1 LNIGKDKLADMYEKM
16 MVTRRF
22 EETAAKLF
30 TQGKVHGTAHFC
42 IGEEATGIGVC
53 AALQPQDQI
62 YATHRGH
69 GQSIGKGMDVKRM
82 MAEFLGKAT
91 GVCRGKGGC
100 MHIAELAVGNLG
112 ANGIVAGGIPIAVG
126 AAITGMRPIVEI
138 MFSDFLTIAMDQLAN
153 QAAKARYQFGG
164 KASVPM
170 VLRTPGG
177 SGTGAAAQHSQSVE
191 AWVCN
196 VPGLKVVIPSTP
208 YDAKGL
214 LKSAIRDD
222 NPVVFIEQK
231 LLYRSKGPVPEQEY
245 SIPLGS
251 ADVKREE
258 RNLSIITYGRMVQRG
273 LEVADALAGE
283 GIELEVVDIR
293 SLRPLDTATL
303 VASARKTGRVLVV
316 HEAPQFGGFG
326 GEIAAAVGE
335 SEAFFYLDAP
345 IRRLGAMETPVPYNR
360 HLEAHVV
367 PTAERITAAVRDL
380 LR

>member
-1 LNIGKDKLADMYEKM
+1 MRELTYAQALREAMCEEMRRDPKVFLLGEDVGAYGGAFGVSIGMLQE
-16 MVTRRF
+16 F
-22 EETAAKLF
+22 
-30 TQGKVHGTAHFC
+30 
-42 IGEEATGIGVC
+42 GEERVRDTPISEAAITGC
-53 AALQPQDQI
+53 
-62 YATHRGH
+62 
-69 GQSIGKGMDVKRM
+69 
-82 MAEFLGKAT
+82 
-91 GVCRGKGGC
+91 
-100 MHIAELAVGNLG
+100 
-112 ANGIVAGGIPIAVG
+112 AVG

-153 QAAKARYQFGG
+153 QAAKVRYQFGG
-164 KASVPM
+164 QAAVPM

-214 LKSAIRDD
+214 LKTSIRDD

-231 LLYRSKGPVPEQEY
+231 LLYRAKGPVPDEEY
-245 SIPLGS
+245 TIPLGS
-251 ADVKREE
+251 AEVKRSG
-258 RNLSIITYGRMVQRG
+258 RDLSIITYGRMVQRS
-273 LEVADALAGE
+273 LEMAASLAKE
-283 GIELEVVDIR
+283 GVEVEVVDIR

-303 VASARKTGRVLVV
+303 IASARKTGRVLVV

-326 GEIAAAVGE
+326 GEIAAAVGD
-335 SEAFFYLDAP
+335 SEAFYYLDAP
-345 IRRLGAMETPVPYNR
+345 IRRLGAMETPIPYNR

-367 PTAERITAAVRDL
+367 PTAERITAAVREL

>member
-1 LNIGKDKLADMYEKM
+1 MREITYAQAVREAMSEEM
-16 MVTRRF
+16 RRDPKVF
-22 EETAAKLF
+22 LLGEDVGAYGGAFGVSVGMLQEFGGQRVRDTPISEAA
-30 TQGKVHGTAHFC
+30 
-42 IGEEATGIGVC
+42 ITGC
-53 AALQPQDQI
+53 
-62 YATHRGH
+62 
-69 GQSIGKGMDVKRM
+69 
-82 MAEFLGKAT
+82 
-91 GVCRGKGGC
+91 
-100 MHIAELAVGNLG
+100 
-112 ANGIVAGGIPIAVG
+112 AVG

-153 QAAKARYQFGG
+153 QAAKVRYQFGG
-164 KASVPM
+164 QAAVPM

-231 LLYRSKGPVPEQEY
+231 LLYRTKGPVPEGEY
-245 SIPLGS
+245 SVPLGS
-251 ADVKREE
+251 ADVKRAG
-258 RNLSIITYGRMVQRG
+258 RDLTIVTYGRMVQRS
-273 LEVADALAGE
+273 LEVAAELARE

-293 SLRPLDTATL
+293 SLRPLDTAAL
-303 VASARKTGRVLVV
+303 VASARRTGRVLVV
-316 HEAPQFGGFG
+316 HEAPQFAGFG
-326 GEIAAAVGE
+326 GEIAAAVGD
-335 SEAFFYLDAP
+335 SEAFYYLDAP

-380 LR
+380 LK

>member
-1 LNIGKDKLADMYEKM
+1 MREITYAQAVREAMSEEMRRDP
-16 MVTRRF
+16 MVF
-22 EETAAKLF
+22 LLGEDVGVYGGAFGVSAGMVQEF
-30 TQGKVHGTAHFC
+30 
-42 IGEEATGIGVC
+42 GEERVRDTPISEAAITG
-53 AALQPQDQI
+53 A
-62 YATHRGH
+62 
-69 GQSIGKGMDVKRM
+69 
-82 MAEFLGKAT
+82 
-91 GVCRGKGGC
+91 
-100 MHIAELAVGNLG
+100 
-112 ANGIVAGGIPIAVG
+112 AVG

-164 KASVPM
+164 QTSVPM

-214 LKSAIRDD
+214 LKSAIRDN

-251 ADVKREE
+251 ADVKREG
-258 RNLSIITYGRMVQRG
+258 RDLSIITYGRMVQRG
-273 LEVADALAGE
+273 LGVADALAEE

-293 SLRPLDTATL
+293 SLRPLDNATL

-326 GEIAAAVGE
+326 GEIAAAVGD